1 MRSDP
6 FCTVFGFSLFGRVG
20 VYSGISQWY
29 HRVGDAGALRAEPLP
44 LSHPWLSCAVKNKS
58 HATGHGTG
66 AHWHCENKNTEVS
79 RPFCGCLVTS
89 RTYVSAVSPPL
100 ERILKNERRTFRQVG
115 GGRSTTCRARFKTRN
130 AFCSIR
136 RDLNTGARRAPAAIW
151 SSAVFN
157 GPPRPAPPTLLV
169 PPRVPRQSGM
179 SLR

>member
-1 MRSDP
+1 MCIPGLVNGTTASATRAPCGQSPYPLATLGCLARSN
-6 FCTVFGFSLFGRVG
+6 TNRT
-20 VYSGISQWY
+20 
-29 HRVGDAGALRAEPLP
+29 PL
-44 LSHPWLSCAVKNKS
+44 
-58 HATGHGTG
+58 GTG
-66 AHWHCENKNTEVS
+66 LARTGTAKTRTTEVS
-79 RPFCGCLVTS
+79 RPFCGSIAGPRHFFLV
-89 RTYVSAVSPPL
+89 RTYPPSVSPPL
-100 ERILKNERRTFRQVG
+100 ERILKKERRTFRQVG